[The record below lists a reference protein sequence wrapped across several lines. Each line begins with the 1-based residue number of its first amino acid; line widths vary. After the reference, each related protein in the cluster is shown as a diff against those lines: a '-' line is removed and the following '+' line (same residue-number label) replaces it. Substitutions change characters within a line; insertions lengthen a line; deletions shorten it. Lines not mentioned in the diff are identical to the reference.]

1 MSAFKQQS
9 SSCKTVASNSASM
22 THTAIRVTNA
32 SKTFGA
38 HLALKQVSF
47 SVEKG
52 ETVALLGASGSGK
65 STLIRSLCGLEV
77 LDANHG
83 KIEVCGELIQSN
95 GSRSPTIKQSRQKI
109 GVIFQQFNLISQLD
123 LITNVMIARCPHMP
137 LWRILDRRFTQEDR
151 ALAAETLDKVG
162 LLTHANQRAST
173 LSGGQQQ
180 RAAVARALV
189 QGANVILADEPVAS
203 LDPEA
208 ARNVMEILQELTQAL
223 GLTLVVSLHQVS
235 LAQRFCARTI
245 ALRQG
250 SIVFDGP
257 GSRLTQQALADLY
270 GCDVSEFAHTDQ
282 QPHQPPPMPAPHRLI
297 AV

>member
-1 MSAFKQQS
+1 MRGMN
-9 SSCKTVASNSASM
+9 TPM
-22 THTAIRVTNA
+22 IRVTNA
-32 SKTFGA
+32 SKTYGS
-38 HLALKQVSF
+38 HIALNNISF

-77 LDANHG
+77 LNSG
-83 KIEVCGELIQSN
+83 ESRIEVAGELIQAN
-95 GSRSPTIKQSRQKI
+95 GIRSSSIRTSRQFI
-109 GVIFQQFNLISQLD
+109 GVVFQQFNLIGPLD

-137 LWRILDRRFTQEDR
+137 LWRILARRFTQEDR
-151 ALAAETLDKVG
+151 EIAAETLNKVG
-162 LLTHANQRAST
+162 LLPYAHQRAST

-189 QGANVILADEPVAS
+189 QGAKVILADEPVAS

-208 ARNVMEILQELTQAL
+208 ARNVMEMMTDMTQAL
-223 GLTLVVSLHQVS
+223 GLTLVISLHQVTF
-235 LAQRFCARTI
+235 AQRFCSRTI

-250 SIVFDGP
+250 EIVFDGAS
-257 GSRLTQQALADLY
+257 GQLTHQGLADLY
-270 GCDVSEFAHTDQ
+270 GSDISEFDQ
-282 QPHQPPPMPAPHRLI
+282 THIKPHPSPSNPYTRNLM

>member
-1 MSAFKQQS
+1 M
-9 SSCKTVASNSASM
+9 
-22 THTAIRVTNA
+22 
-32 SKTFGA
+32 
-38 HLALKQVSF
+38 
-47 SVEKG
+47 
-52 ETVALLGASGSGK
+52 ALLGASGSGK

-77 LDANHG
+77 LDASHG

-95 GSRSPTIKQSRQKI
+95 GIRSATLKQSRQKI
-109 GVIFQQFNLISQLD
+109 GVIFQQFNLIGQLD
-123 LITNVMIARCPHMP
+123 LMTNVMIARCPHMP
-137 LWRILDRRFTQEDR
+137 LWRILGRRFTQEDR

-162 LLTHANQRAST
+162 LLAHANQRAST
-173 LSGGQQQ
+173 LSGDQQQ

-223 GLTLVVSLHQVS
+223 GLTLLVSLHQVS

-257 GSRLTQQALADLY
+257 GSKLTQQALADLY
-270 GCDVSEFAHTDQ
+270 GCQVSEFEHAEIHSSE
-282 QPHQPPPMPAPHRLI
+282 QPITHVPHRLI